1 MHPALALTADAG
13 LAGRF
18 PPKERGFLL
27 TEPRIGQGVIERL
40 EQAGVHSLAQ
50 LAALGPSAVVRRIC
64 EGQGSRAWANRHKA
78 LERALQRSR
87 QIGLVSADAAA

>member
-1 MHPALALTADAG
+1 MHHAPAHADPVQAC
-13 LAGRF
+13 RF
-18 PPKERGFLL
+18 PPDERGFLL

-40 EQAGVHSLAQ
+40 EQVGVHSLAQ
-50 LAALGPSAVVRRIC
+50 LARLGTSTVIHRIC
-64 EGQGSRAWANRHKA
+64 EGQGTRAWANRHRA